1 MAACAGAPAAV
12 VDAHVHFWTADEA
25 RYPLAPGFTA
35 DDLWLPSFTP
45 ADYSEFAPDGRTRIN
60 LVQMTWYGLDHCELR
75 TATTSHTRTTPHTHT
90 APLPPPPSPSP
101 PPPPIALRHTTP
113 SSVTQPSGRLHAGPA
128 EH

>member
-60 LVQMTWYGLDHCELR
+60 LVQM
-75 TATTSHTRTTPHTHT
+75 
-90 APLPPPPSPSP
+90 
-101 PPPPIALRHTTP
+101 
-113 SSVTQPSGRLHAGPA
+113 
-128 EH
+128 